1 MALSPT
7 LRFSRFKGINNVDD
21 PIRLHEGNK
30 VSGLTSLVEAENVD
44 IDSERMLSRRKGRLA
59 PTVAGNIYSIWSNEN
74 EDICLYM
81 EGGGLRQLFSDD
93 TNQGIGGGWGIGLLA
108 SYVEI
113 NDIVVISTTH
123 KIGYFKDGRLYDNFD
138 NFRSPLRNLRPAIP
152 HPIGKSDPVPGHLVE
167 IFQNRLLVA
176 SGSNIFFSD
185 AMMIYDFDRHEN
197 YHQFHGVISMM
208 KAVSDGVYVSDS
220 KNTYFLAG
228 GDFQKAQLKIVAD
241 YMAFGDTAIEI
252 EGEELG
258 LEGYSGKVIMWASE
272 KGICVGAEGGRF
284 ANITKL
290 VYSPGS
296 TWKEGAGLFRK
307 DKKQYIV
314 SLHN

>member
-7 LRFSRFKGINNVDD
+7 LRFRRLKGINNVDD
-21 PIRLHEGNK
+21 PVRLHEGNK

-44 IDSERMLSRRKGRLA
+44 IDSKRMLSRRKGFLA

-81 EGGGLRQLFSDD
+81 QGGGLRQLFSDG
-93 TNQGIGGGWGIGLLA
+93 TNQGLGGGWGIGLPA

-113 NDIVVISTTH
+113 NDIVVISTTQQ
-123 KIGYFKDGRLYDNFD
+123 IRFFRDGRLYDLETLK
-138 NFRSPLRNLRPAIP
+138 SPLVGQRPVTP
-152 HPIGKSDPVPGHLVE
+152 KPKGKSLPVSGHLIE

-185 AMMIYDFDRHEN
+185 AMMIYDFDRERN
-197 YHQFHGVISMM
+197 YHQFHGVISMI

-228 GDFQKAQLKIVAD
+228 GDFQKAKLKIVAD
-241 YMAFGDTAIEI
+241 YMAFGDTAIEL

-258 LEGYSGKVIMWASE
+258 LDGYEGTVIMWASE

-296 TWKEGAGLFRK
+296 TWKEGTGLFRK